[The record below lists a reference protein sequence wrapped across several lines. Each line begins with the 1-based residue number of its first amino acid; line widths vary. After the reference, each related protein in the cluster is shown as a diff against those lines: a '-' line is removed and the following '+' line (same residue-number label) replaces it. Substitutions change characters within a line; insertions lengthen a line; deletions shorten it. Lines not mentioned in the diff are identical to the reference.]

1 MLENN
6 YEHDGFFESALAI
19 KGSVTP
25 KVINKVLLVILYAS
39 LISCLNYLY
48 PTLTLPIGPLE
59 YGGLIMGLILVFRV
73 NAGYDR
79 WWEARKLWGNV
90 VNHSR
95 NLAIIL
101 NQYSDSKSSSAWV
114 NKICGYIMA
123 FPWLMKSHLR
133 QHYDLK
139 HVRDFFDEETY
150 HTLCHA
156 NDPVHILSTLIAK
169 ELHTARTTHM
179 LDPFVFLRAE
189 ETRSLLVD
197 ALGGCERILK
207 TPMPFVMAVKS
218 RRFILFFLLMLPLG
232 LIHIS
237 NLWISPIISG
247 LVAYALLALDQIG
260 VELQNPF
267 SNKNLSHLP
276 LDKICQTI
284 TQDIFYMLEKNIEF
298 VVEKQKPQQHFE
310 KMTS

>member
-1 MLENN
+1 MLENS
-6 YEHDGFFESALAI
+6 YEHDHFFASALAI

-25 KVINKVLLVILYAS
+25 KVIKGIILMTVYAS
-39 LISCLNYLY
+39 LISGLNYLY
-48 PTLTLPIGPLE
+48 PTLTLPIGPFE

-90 VNHSR
+90 VNHCR
-95 NLAIIL
+95 NLTIIVS
-101 NQYSDSKSSSAWV
+101 QYTDPEVSKSWV
-114 NKICGYIMA
+114 NQVCRQIVA
-123 FPWLMKSHLR
+123 FPWLMKTHLR
-133 QHYDLK
+133 GQQDIESVK
-139 HVRDFFDEETY
+139 
-150 HTLCHA
+150 
-156 NDPVHILSTLIAK
+156 NILDDASYQQISQTQYPIQGLSMMIAK
-169 ELHTARTTHM
+169 SLDDARKQGM

-218 RRFILFFLLMLPLG
+218 RRFILFFLLMLPMA

-237 NLWISPIISG
+237 NIWINPIISG
-247 LVAYALLALDQIG
+247 IVAYALLALDQIG

-267 SNKNLSHLP
+267 SDKKLSHLP
-276 LDKICQTI
+276 LDTICKTI
-284 TQDIFYMLEKNIEF
+284 TDDIFLMLAF
-298 VVEKQKPQQHFE
+298 DQKKTP
-310 KMTS
+310 KPDTRSS